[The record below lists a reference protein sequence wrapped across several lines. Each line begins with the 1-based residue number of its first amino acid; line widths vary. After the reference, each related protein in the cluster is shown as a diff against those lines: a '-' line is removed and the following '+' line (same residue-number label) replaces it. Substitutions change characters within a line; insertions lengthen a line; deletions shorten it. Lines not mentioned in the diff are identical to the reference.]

1 VGEFGVNDYHL
12 FFQKKMVEEVMSL
25 VPHVVATISMAIEV
39 PYCLLSS
46 VSSLIQIA
54 RCAALNQC

>member
-12 FFQKKMVEEVMSL
+12 FFQKKMVDEVMSL

-46 VSSLIQIA
+46 VSSLMEIDV
-54 RCAALNQC
+54 LH